1 MDDEVVDYWCN
12 ERTKGSLKNRHSQKL
27 QERTA
32 TKGTTDTFAMKLL
45 PQKLDL
51 AAHGHEGPG
60 VETKKPNKAM
70 ISHIFFY
77 VAILHTWP
85 CKLFQA
91 YGIRSIIYVFE
102 NNL

>member
-1 MDDEVVDYWCN
+1 MDDEVVYYWCN
-12 ERTKGSLKNRHSQKL
+12 ERTKGSLKNRQSQKL

-70 ISHIFFY
+70 FFY
-77 VAILHTWP
+77 ILFDVPIFHTWLCNTQYSSNP
-85 CKLFQA
+85 
-91 YGIRSIIYVFE
+91 YGFEVII
-102 NNL
+102 